1 MSFRTGFLAR
11 GGMTLGALSVSH
23 GLGGVSS
30 TPFPPLAPVAV
41 TLDLSVPP
49 PAVQVS
55 VQAQG
60 ARQQIIVGG
69 QLRSKTVEEETLPE
83 VRLAPAAVPAYPR
96 ACPAAASISR
106 KRRAWRSSGMGQTF
120 P

>member
-83 VRLAPAAVPAYPR
+83 VRLAPAAQ
-96 ACPAAASISR
+96 ASRGKTIAGARR
-106 KRRAWRSSGMGQTF
+106 KKRTRTRRPTRS
-120 P
+120 